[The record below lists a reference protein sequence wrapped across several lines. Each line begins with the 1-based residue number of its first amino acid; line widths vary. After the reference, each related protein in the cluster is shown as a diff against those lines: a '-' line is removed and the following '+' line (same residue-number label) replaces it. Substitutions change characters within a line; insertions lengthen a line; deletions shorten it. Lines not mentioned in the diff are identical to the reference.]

1 MFPGNDMLDID
12 EQEESDK
19 SSVFEGDDQDDIDD
33 EMSEDNGPYYDSDW
47 SDAVLLLHQEQEN
60 NSRTT

>member
-1 MFPGNDMLDID
+1 MLDID

-47 SDAVLLLHQEQEN
+47 SDAVSLLHQEQEN